1 MYKVENHLSRSSQK
15 GNDKIKVGGRKYQFR
30 AAHGAMQQPELM
42 QPGRYPVIDA
52 RPIIFESLFVYFDN
66 LVAAAT
72 KDKLV
77 REDFVDNLTTLT
89 TSNADMAEKI
99 KKNLDIIVSFSNNS
113 TVFRRSCLQMI
124 CVELRD
130 ANRWLVAITFLS

>member
-1 MYKVENHLSRSSQK
+1 M
-15 GNDKIKVGGRKYQFR
+15 
-30 AAHGAMQQPELM
+30 
-42 QPGRYPVIDA
+42 IDA

-89 TSNADMAEKI
+89 TSNADMADKI

-124 CVELRD
+124 CVELCD
-130 ANRWLVAITFLS
+130 ANRWLAAITFLS